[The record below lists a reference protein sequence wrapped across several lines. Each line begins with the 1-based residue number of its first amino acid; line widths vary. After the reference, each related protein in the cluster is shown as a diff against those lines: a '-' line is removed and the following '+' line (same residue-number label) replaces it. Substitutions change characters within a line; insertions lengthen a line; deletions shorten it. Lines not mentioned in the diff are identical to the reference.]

1 MKVIVLNNQSLIDV
15 AIQHTGTIENAFK
28 IAVAN
33 GLSLTDELEPG
44 AQLII
49 PADVDVNNDVVS
61 YFSAKGIQPAT
72 GLTENDLLIAQ
83 TVQRGIGYMQIGK
96 TFKVS

>member
-1 MKVIVLNNQSLIDV
+1 MVTVLHNQSLFDIS
-15 AIQHTGTIENAFK
+15 IRYTGTIENAFK

-33 GLSLTDELEPG
+33 GLSLTDELQPG

-49 PADVDVNNDVVS
+49 PEVEMNNDVVN
-61 YFSAKGIQPAT
+61 YFAGKGIQPAT

-96 TFKVS
+96 TFKVR

>member
-1 MKVIVLNNQSLIDV
+1 MVTVLHNQSLFDIS
-15 AIQHTGTIENAFK
+15 IRYTGTIENAFK

-49 PADVDVNNDVVS
+49 PADVEMNNDIVN
-61 YFSAKGIQPAT
+61 YFAGKGIQPAT
-72 GLTENDLLIAQ
+72 GFNYIESEITPELEGISYWILNKNFI
-83 TVQRGIGYMQIGK
+83 VQ
-96 TFKVS
+96 

>member
-1 MKVIVLNNQSLIDV
+1 MITILNNQSLFDIS
-15 AIQHTGTIENAFK
+15 IRYTGTIENAFK

-49 PADVDVNNDVVS
+49 PEVEMNNDVVN
-61 YFSAKGIQPAT
+61 YFAGKGIQPAT

>member
-1 MKVIVLNNQSLIDV
+1 MIIVLNNQSLFDIS
-15 AIQHTGTIENAFK
+15 IRYTGTIENAFT

-49 PADVDVNNDVVS
+49 PADVEINNDVVS
-61 YFSAKGIQPAT
+61 YFASRGMQPAT
-72 GLTENDLLIAQ
+72 GLTETDKMIAN

>member
-33 GLSLTDELEPG
+33 GLSLTDDLEPG
-44 AQLII
+44 EQLII
-49 PADVDVNNDVVS
+49 PEDVEMNSDVVN

>member
-1 MKVIVLNNQSLIDV
+1 MITVLNNQSLLDIAV
-15 AIQHTGTIENAFK
+15 QYTGTIENAFK

-33 GLSLTDELEPG
+33 GLSLTDDLEPG

-49 PADVDVNNDVVS
+49 HADVEMNSDVVN
-61 YFSAKGIQPAT
+61 YFSAKGVQPAT

>member
-1 MKVIVLNNQSLIDV
+1 MKVIVQHNQSLFDIS
-15 AIQHTGTIENAFK
+15 IRYTGTLENAFK

-49 PADVDVNNDVVS
+49 PADVEMNNDIVS

-72 GLTENDLLIAQ
+72 GLTDNDLLISQ

>member
-1 MKVIVLNNQSLIDV
+1 MITVLNNQSLLDIAV
-15 AIQHTGTIENAFK
+15 QYTGTIENAFK

-49 PADVDVNNDVVS
+49 PADVEKNSDVVN

-72 GLTENDLLIAQ
+72 GLTENELLIAQ

>member
-33 GLSLTDELEPG
+33 GLSLTDDLEPG

-49 PADVDVNNDVVS
+49 PADVEMNNDVVS

>member
-1 MKVIVLNNQSLIDV
+1 MITVLNNQSLLDIAV
-15 AIQHTGTIENAFK
+15 QYTGTIENAFK

-33 GLSLTDELEPG
+33 GLSLTDDLEPG

-49 PADVDVNNDVVS
+49 PADAEMNNDVVS

>member
-1 MKVIVLNNQSLIDV
+1 MVTVLHNQSLFDIS
-15 AIQHTGTIENAFK
+15 IRYTGTIENAFK

-49 PADVDVNNDVVS
+49 PEVEMNNDVVN
-61 YFSAKGIQPAT
+61 YFAGKGIQPAT

>member
-1 MKVIVLNNQSLIDV
+1 MEVIVLNNQSLIDV

-33 GLSLTDELEPG
+33 GLSLTEQLEPG

-49 PADVDVNNDVVS
+49 PEDVQMNNDVVS
-61 YFSAKGIQPAT
+61 YFAAKGIQPAT

>member
-33 GLSLTDELEPG
+33 CLSLTDEL
-44 AQLII
+44 
-49 PADVDVNNDVVS
+49 
-61 YFSAKGIQPAT
+61 
-72 GLTENDLLIAQ
+72 
-83 TVQRGIGYMQIGK
+83 
-96 TFKVS
+96 

>member
-49 PADVDVNNDVVS
+49 PADVEINNDVVS
-61 YFSAKGIQPAT
+61 YFFAKGIQPAT

>member
-1 MKVIVLNNQSLIDV
+1 MVTVLHNQSLFDIS
-15 AIQHTGTIENAFK
+15 IRYTGTIENAFK

-33 GLSLTDELEPG
+33 GLSLTDELQPG

-49 PADVDVNNDVVS
+49 PEVEMNNDVVN
-61 YFSAKGIQPAT
+61 YFAGKGIQPAT

>member
-1 MKVIVLNNQSLIDV
+1 MKVIVQHNQSLFDIS
-15 AIQHTGTIENAFK
+15 IRYTGTLENAFK

-49 PADVDVNNDVVS
+49 PADVEMNSDVAS

-72 GLTENDLLIAQ
+72 GLTDNDLLISQ

>member
-1 MKVIVLNNQSLIDV
+1 MITVLNNQSLFDIS
-15 AIQHTGTIENAFK
+15 IRYTGTIENAFK

-49 PADVDVNNDVVS
+49 PSDVEMNNDVVS

-72 GLTENDLLIAQ
+72 GLTEYDLNIAN

>member
-33 GLSLTDELEPG
+33 GLSLTDELQPG

-49 PADVDVNNDVVS
+49 PEDVQMNNDVVN
-61 YFSAKGIQPAT
+61 YFAAKGIQPAT

>member
-1 MKVIVLNNQSLIDV
+1 MVTVLHNQSLFDIS
-15 AIQHTGTIENAFK
+15 IRYTGTIENAFK

-49 PADVDVNNDVVS
+49 PEVEMNNDVVN

>member
-1 MKVIVLNNQSLIDV
+1 MITVLNNQSLFDIS
-15 AIQHTGTIENAFK
+15 IRYTGTIENAFK

-49 PADVDVNNDVVS
+49 PEVEMNNDVVN
-61 YFSAKGIQPAT
+61 YFAGKGIQPAT

>member
-1 MKVIVLNNQSLIDV
+1 MITVLNNQSLLDIAV
-15 AIQHTGTIENAFK
+15 QYTGTIENAFK

-33 GLSLTDELEPG
+33 GLSLTDDLEPG

-49 PADVDVNNDVVS
+49 PADVEMNSDVVN
-61 YFSAKGIQPAT
+61 YFSAKGVQPAT

>member
-1 MKVIVLNNQSLIDV
+1 MVIVLHNQSLFDIS
-15 AIQHTGTIENAFK
+15 IRYTGTIENAFK

-49 PADVDVNNDVVS
+49 PEVEMNNDVVN
-61 YFSAKGIQPAT
+61 YFAGKGIQPAT

-96 TFKVS
+96 TFKVR

>member
-33 GLSLTDELEPG
+33 GLSLTDELQPG

-49 PADVDVNNDVVS
+49 PADVEMNSDVVN

-72 GLTENDLLIAQ
+72 GLIEKDLLIVQ

>member
-1 MKVIVLNNQSLIDV
+1 MITVLNNQSLLDIAV
-15 AIQHTGTIENAFK
+15 QYTGTIENAFK

-44 AQLII
+44 EQLII
-49 PADVDVNNDVVS
+49 PADEEMNNDVVS

>member
-1 MKVIVLNNQSLIDV
+1 MVTVLYNQSLFDIS
-15 AIQHTGTIENAFK
+15 IRYTGTIENAFK

-49 PADVDVNNDVVS
+49 PEDVEMNSDVVS
-61 YFSAKGIQPAT
+61 YFAGKGIQPAT
-72 GLTENDLLIAQ
+72 GFEFYDIEITPELEGISYWILNKNFI
-83 TVQRGIGYMQIGK
+83 VQ
-96 TFKVS
+96 

>member
-1 MKVIVLNNQSLIDV
+1 MVTVLHNQSLFDIS
-15 AIQHTGTIENAFK
+15 IRYTGTIENAFK

-49 PADVDVNNDVVS
+49 PEVEMNSDVVN

>member
-1 MKVIVLNNQSLIDV
+1 MITVLHNQSLLDIAV
-15 AIQHTGTIENAFK
+15 QYTGTIENAFK

-33 GLSLTDELEPG
+33 GLSLTDELQPG

-49 PADVDVNNDVVS
+49 PADAEMNNDVVN

-72 GLTENDLLIAQ
+72 GLTENDLLIEQ